1 MKVIIRTLAV
11 CGFLGFCGTVA
22 YSCTCRQ
29 ISHRKEFR
37 LVDAVFSGQVISI
50 AEDKSFVPPKV
61 SATHQKQID
70 STKRYIVHVGLE
82 DRFKGVQGKTVDF
95 YAYQSESPCA
105 GMIFDQGERWL
116 IYAYRKPEGLTDG
129 GLCSRTKLLDK
140 TSPEYKELRSLRF
153 RAR

>member
-1 MKVIIRTLAV
+1 MKGIIRALAV
-11 CGFLGFCGTVA
+11 CGFLGLYGTVA

-37 LVDAVFSGQVISI
+37 QVDAVFSGKVISI

-61 SATHQKQID
+61 AAIHQKQID
-70 STKRYIVHVGLE
+70 SIKRYIVHVRLE
-82 DRFKGVQGKTVDF
+82 KRFKGVKGKTVDF
-95 YAYQSESPCA
+95 YAYQSNSPCA
-105 GMIFDQGERWL
+105 GMIFGQGERWL

-140 TSPEYKELRSLRF
+140 NSPEYKELRSLRF
-153 RAR
+153 RTS